1 MDSYAAWTEPPRQRS
16 ALRLD
21 RLPGYPPSLF
31 AAVAALV
38 AGGLAA
44 RLLKAL
50 SVRLLRRADRL

>member
-1 MDSYAAWTEPPRQRS
+1 MDSYAAWTEPPRQRG

-21 RLPGYPPSLF
+21 RPPGSSLF